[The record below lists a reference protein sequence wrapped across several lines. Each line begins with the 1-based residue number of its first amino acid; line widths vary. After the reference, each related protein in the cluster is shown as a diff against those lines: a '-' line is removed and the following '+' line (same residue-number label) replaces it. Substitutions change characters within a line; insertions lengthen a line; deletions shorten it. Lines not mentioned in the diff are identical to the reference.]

1 MYAAGDEIGA
11 PHGQMI
17 RYDAGSS
24 RSSPASERTGMSGHT
39 LLVHPD
45 VDDWMRAQPD
55 LRRRVDWLLFELTT
69 RGDAGRPK
77 GIVGPSALVT
87 DAPSLRWRRSGV
99 GGFHY
104 YAWWFPAIGWDG
116 IDDGRTIVVR
126 AVRHHDE
133 MRPLAA
139 GSPGTY
145 SERSLGDLDPLTEEQ
160 REAMASE
167 ARVRL
172 VVGQPGTGKTGALI
186 FTAVEE
192 ARRLPP
198 DARLLYVTLSRR
210 LVSAAQEILDGVP
223 DLGRRVEVVALA
235 DLLGRWSGLERAR
248 VADSEEAE
256 EQAFRGSVGGFAPR
270 DLATWQ
276 GSDRALWAEVRA
288 YILGRALPFPFA
300 KRRLPPAEAPILRE
314 STYMGQRAGQLGS
327 RVAQSARHAAQVFLD
342 RQDLPSIQREAWA
355 AIERIE
361 RGALDR
367 ELRAI
372 GGLIVDEIQDLTLLQ
387 IAVLAKAA
395 QRAGTLQESGYG
407 PLFVGAGD
415 ESQVVHP
422 SGFDWGWCK
431 DLLTEVLETTPREI
445 TLRLNQR
452 SPVPLIE
459 VANRTSKLYDDL
471 PREYRPRGSAQADTG
486 DAPGGEVGEVAL
498 VSVTPDDPDLKAWLE
513 ILADTPHGAVITA
526 ETRSCE
532 VADQALDALLADPK
546 FDDLRF
552 TAGTVKGLDRQY
564 VVLWGASRV
573 LKSIR
578 DEIDAAKDKGER
590 VRYLVARTSIDE
602 LRVALSRSTETLIL
616 LDAPDAETD
625 PLLKEIADEGLVDR
639 RSLAFLRAR
648 LEERNADP
656 RERAV
661 GFLEDTLGLLETDL
675 DRALRT
681 LIRAEAAL
689 AGLVDADQRRE
700 VEERSI
706 DVRRA
711 VAGALA
717 RQGRYMEAARLYERQ
732 MAICRDVGQE
742 ARSEQ
747 YAVLARRY
755 IEAPPGSEVAA
766 KVLPSL
772 LVDYVRALEGR
783 AADDRPERL
792 FELPRAWLEEAREL
806 ETGNSAVL
814 ASLQESAQRLAA
826 LTGDARDAETAELLG
841 DALADARLV
850 ASDWAGALAILKDR
864 PDADPEQLACCYE
877 GLKRWA
883 DAARARVAAGQPE
896 KALSAFRRAGAFGEA
911 AALAETAGQRDEA
924 ALLGTL
930 STVLDGL
937 ERLGRTDLNGLED
950 DEASIL
956 AKRLREAAD
965 KLGRRKRR

>member
-1 MYAAGDEIGA
+1 M
-11 PHGQMI
+11 
-17 RYDAGSS
+17 R
-24 RSSPASERTGMSGHT
+24 GHT

-45 VDDWMRAQPD
+45 VDDWMHAQPD

-87 DAPSLRWRRSGV
+87 DAPALRWRRSGV

-104 YAWWFPAIGWDG
+104 YAWWFPATGWDG

-133 MRPLAA
+133 MKPLAA

-145 SERSLGDLDPLTEEQ
+145 LERNVGELDPLTAEQ
-160 REAMASE
+160 REVVSAD

-192 ARRLPP
+192 ARRLPA

-210 LVSAAQEILDGVP
+210 LVSAAQELLDGVP

-235 DLLGRWSGLERAR
+235 DLLGRWSGMDRTR
-248 VADSEEAE
+248 VASSEEDE

-288 YILGRALPFPFA
+288 HVLGAALPFPLIR
-300 KRRLPPAEAPILRE
+300 RRLPAADEPILRE
-314 STYMGQRAGQLGS
+314 ATYLGRRAGHLGS
-327 RVAQSARHAAQVFLD
+327 RVAQAARHAAQVFLD
-342 RQDLPSIQREAWA
+342 RQDLPSIQREAWT

-395 QRAGTLQESGYG
+395 QRAGGLQLADGSGYG
-407 PLFVGAGD
+407 PLFVAAGD

-431 DLLTEVLETTPREI
+431 DLLAEVLDATPREL

-459 VANRTSKLYDDL
+459 VANRTSKLYEDL
-471 PREYRPRGSAQADTG
+471 PREYRPRGTAKADTG

-498 VSVTPDDPDLKAWLE
+498 VTVAPDDLDLRAWLE
-513 ILADTPHGAVITA
+513 LLADTPHSAIVTA
-526 ETRSCE
+526 ETRS
-532 VADQALDALLADPK
+532 VADIDQELDKALEDDR

-573 LKSIR
+573 LRSIR
-578 DEIDAAKDKGER
+578 DEIDAAKDRGER
-590 VRYLVARTSIDE
+590 VRYLVARTGIDE

-616 LDAPDAETD
+616 LDAPEAETD
-625 PLLKEIADEGLVDR
+625 PLLQEITDDGLVKR
-639 RSLAFLRAR
+639 RSIAFLRAR

-661 GFLEDTLGLLETDL
+661 GFLEDTLGLLESDL

-681 LIRAEAAL
+681 LIRFEAAL
-689 AGLVDADQRRE
+689 AGLVDVDQRRE
-700 VEERSI
+700 GLERSI
-706 DVRRA
+706 VVRRS
-711 VAGALA
+711 AGSALA
-717 RQGRYMEAARLYERQ
+717 RQGRYADAARQYERLV
-732 MAICRDVGQE
+732 AICREVGQE
-742 ARSEQ
+742 ARSDQ

-755 IEAPPGSEVAA
+755 AEAPPGSEEAA
-766 KVLPSL
+766 KLLPAL

-783 AADDRPERL
+783 DADDRPERL

-806 ETGNSAVL
+806 ETGNSAAL
-814 ASLQESAQRLAA
+814 TSLQESARGLAA
-826 LTGDARDAETAELLG
+826 LTSDARDLEIAERLA
-841 DALADARLV
+841 DSLADARV
-850 ASDWAGALAILKDR
+850 AAGDWAGALALLKDR
-864 PDADPEQLACCYE
+864 PDSSPEQLAHCYE
-877 GLKRWA
+877 GLKRWT

-896 KALSAFRRAGAFGEA
+896 AALAAYRKAGAFAEA
-911 AALAETAGQRDEA
+911 AALAETAGQSDEA
-924 ALLGTL
+924 KLLGTL
-930 STVLDGL
+930 ATVLGGL
-937 ERLGRTDLNGLED
+937 ERLGRTDLDALED

-956 AKRLREAAD
+956 ARKLREAAD
-965 KLGRRKRR
+965 RLGRRRKRR

>member
-1 MYAAGDEIGA
+1 M
-11 PHGQMI
+11 
-17 RYDAGSS
+17 
-24 RSSPASERTGMSGHT
+24 TGHT

-45 VDDWMRAQPD
+45 VDDWMRNQPD
-55 LRRRVDWLLFELTT
+55 LRRRVDWLLFELTS

-87 DAPSLRWRRSGV
+87 DAPALRWRRSGV
-99 GGFHY
+99 GGYHY
-104 YAWWFPAIGWDG
+104 YAWWFPATGWDG

-133 MRPLAA
+133 MKPLSA
-139 GSPGTY
+139 GAPDTY
-145 SERSLGDLDPLTEEQ
+145 QERSLDELDPLTEEQ
-160 REAMASE
+160 REVISAE

-198 DARLLYVTLSRR
+198 ESRLLYITLSRR
-210 LVSAAQEILDGVP
+210 LVASAQELLDGVP
-223 DLGRRVEVVALA
+223 NLGRRVEVVALA
-235 DLLGRWSGLERAR
+235 DLLGRWSALERAR

-288 YILGRALPFPFA
+288 HVLGSALPFPLT
-300 KRRLPPAEAPILRE
+300 RRRWPAADEPILRE
-314 STYMGQRAGQLGS
+314 STYMGRRAGQLGS
-327 RVAQSARHAAQVFLD
+327 RVAQAARHAAQVFLD
-342 RQDLPSIQREAWA
+342 RQDLPSLQREAWD
-355 AIERIE
+355 AIARIE

-387 IAVLAKAA
+387 IGVLAKAA
-395 QRAGTLQESGYG
+395 QRAGELQMVAGVPGMGFG
-407 PLFVGAGD
+407 PLFVAAGD

-422 SGFDWGWCK
+422 SGFDWGSTK
-431 DLLTEVLETTPREI
+431 DVLTEILDTTPREI

-486 DAPGGEVGEVAL
+486 DAPGGDVGEVAL
-498 VSVTPDDPDLKAWLE
+498 TTVSPDDPDLRGWLE
-513 ILADTPHGAVITA
+513 LLADTPHSAVVTA
-526 ETRSCE
+526 ECRSLAPE
-532 VADQALDALLADPK
+532 DEALDEALADDI
-546 FDDLRF
+546 FADLRF

-578 DEIDAAKDKGER
+578 DEISAAKDKGER
-590 VRYLVARTSIDE
+590 VRYLVARTGIDE

-616 LDAPDAETD
+616 LDTPEAELD
-625 PLLKEIADEGLVDR
+625 PLLQEIADEGLVKQ

-648 LEERNADP
+648 LEERNDDA

-661 GFLEDTLGLLETDL
+661 GFLEDTLGLLEADL

-681 LIRAEAAL
+681 LVRFEAAL
-689 AGLVDADQRRE
+689 AGLVDAEQRGE
-700 VEERSI
+700 VLERSI
-706 DVRRA
+706 SVRRTA
-711 VAGALA
+711 ATALA
-717 RQGRYMEAARLYERQ
+717 RQGRHAEAARHYERLV
-732 MAICRDVGQE
+732 AICREIGQE
-742 ARSEQ
+742 ARSDQ

-755 IEAPPGSEVAA
+755 AEAPPGSEAA
-766 KVLPSL
+766 ARLLPAL
-772 LVDYVRALEGR
+772 LIDYVRALEGR
-783 AADDRPERL
+783 SADDRPERL
-792 FELPRAWLEEAREL
+792 FDLPRAWLEEAGEL
-806 ETGNSAVL
+806 ETGNSAAL
-814 ASLQESAQRLAA
+814 ASLHESARRLAVLTGDTRDLETAQRLA
-826 LTGDARDAETAELLG
+826 
-841 DALADARLV
+841 DALADARV
-850 ASDWAGALAILKDR
+850 AAGDWAGAIALLQDR
-864 PDADPEQLACCYE
+864 PDASPEQLARCYE

-883 DAARARVAAGQPE
+883 DAARARVTAGQPE
-896 KALSAFRRAGAFGEA
+896 AALADYRRAGAFSEA
-911 AALAETAGQRDEA
+911 AALAETIGHAEQA
-924 ALLGTL
+924 AILKTLG
-930 STVLDGL
+930 TVLDGL
-937 ERLGRTDLNGLED
+937 DRLGRTDLDALED
-950 DEASIL
+950 DEAAIL
-956 AKRLREAAD
+956 ARRLREAAD
-965 KLGRRKRR
+965 RLGKRRKRR

>member
-1 MYAAGDEIGA
+1 L
-11 PHGQMI
+11 
-17 RYDAGSS
+17 
-24 RSSPASERTGMSGHT
+24 SGHT

-87 DAPSLRWRRSGV
+87 DAPALRWRRSGV

-104 YAWWFPAIGWDG
+104 YAWWFPASGWDG
-116 IDDGRTIVVR
+116 VDDGRTIVVR

-139 GSPGTY
+139 GSPETY
-145 SERSLGDLDPLTEEQ
+145 AARGLEELDPLTEEQ
-160 REAMASE
+160 RQVMAAE
-167 ARVRL
+167 ARVKV

-210 LVSAAQEILDGVP
+210 LVNSAQELLDGVAG
-223 DLGRRVEVVALA
+223 LGRRVEVVALA
-235 DLLGRWSGLERAR
+235 DLLGHWSGLEHAQ
-248 VADSEEAE
+248 VAASEEDE
-256 EQAFRGSVGGFAPR
+256 EQKFRGSVRGFAPR

-276 GSDRALWAEVRA
+276 DSDRALWAEVRA
-288 YILGRALPFPFA
+288 HVMGPALPFPFKA
-300 KRRLPPAEAPILRE
+300 RRLPAADEPILRE
-314 STYMGQRAGQLGS
+314 DIYTRRRAGQLGS
-327 RVAQSARHAAQVFLD
+327 GVARAARHAATVFLG
-342 RQDLPSIQREAWA
+342 RQDLPSVQREAWA
-355 AIERIE
+355 AIGRIE

-387 IAVLAKAA
+387 LAVLARASR
-395 QRAGTLQESGYG
+395 RAGVLQGAGVG
-407 PLFVGAGD
+407 PLFVAAGD
-415 ESQVVHP
+415 ESQIVHP
-422 SGFDWGWCK
+422 SGFDWGSCK
-431 DLLTEVLETTPREI
+431 DLLTEILDAPPREI

-471 PREYRPRGSAQADTG
+471 PREYRPRGSARADTG
-486 DAPGGEVGEVAL
+486 DAPGGDVGEVAL
-498 VSVTPDDPDLKAWLE
+498 TTVAPDDPDLRGWLE
-513 ILADTPHGAVITA
+513 LLADTPHSAVVTA
-526 ETRSCE
+526 ETRSTAP
-532 VADQALDALLADPK
+532 ADAALDAALADDK
-546 FDDLRF
+546 FADLRF

-564 VVLWGASRV
+564 VVLWGASRI

-578 DEIDAAKDKGER
+578 DEIEAAKER
-590 VRYLVARTSIDE
+590 GGSVRYLVARTGIDE

-616 LDAPDAETD
+616 IDTPDTEID
-625 PLLKEIADEGLVDR
+625 PLLQEIADDGLLKR
-639 RSLAFLRAR
+639 RSIAFLRAR
-648 LEERNADP
+648 LEEINADS

-661 GFLEDTLGLLETDL
+661 GFLEDTLGLLESDL

-681 LIRAEAAL
+681 VIRFEAAL

-700 VEERSI
+700 VLERSVE
-706 DVRRA
+706 VRRLA
-711 VAGALA
+711 ASALV
-717 RQGRYMEAARLYERQ
+717 RQRRYDDAARLYRRQ
-732 MAICRDVGQE
+732 VDICREAGQE
-742 ARSEQ
+742 ARAEQ

-755 IEAPPGSEVAA
+755 ADAPPGSESAA
-766 KVLPSL
+766 KLLPGL

-792 FELPRAWLEEAREL
+792 FELLRTWLDEARDL
-806 ETGNSAVL
+806 ETGNNAAL
-814 ASLQESAQRLAA
+814 ASLHESARRLAA
-826 LTGDARDAETAELLG
+826 LSDDPRDAETAERLA
-841 DALADARLV
+841 DALADARL
-850 ASDWAGALAILKDR
+850 ASGDWAGALSMLECRA
-864 PDADPEQLACCYE
+864 DARPEQLARCYE

-883 DAARARVAAGQPE
+883 DAARAYVAAGQSDA
-896 KALSAFRRAGAFGEA
+896 ALAAYRRAGAFSEA
-911 AALAETAGQRDEA
+911 AMLAETVGQRGDA
-924 ALLGTL
+924 TLLQTL
-930 STVLDGL
+930 ATVLDGL
-937 ERLGRTDLNGLED
+937 DRLGRTDLNALED

-956 AKRLREAAD
+956 SRRLREAAD
-965 KLGRRKRR
+965 RLGRRRRR

>member
-1 MYAAGDEIGA
+1 MRTVAA
-11 PHGQMI
+11 
-17 RYDAGSS
+17 
-24 RSSPASERTGMSGHT
+24 PATARERIGMSGHT

-55 LRRRVDWLLFELTT
+55 LRRRVDWLLFELTA

-87 DAPSLRWRRSGV
+87 DAPALRWRRSGV

-104 YAWWFPAIGWDG
+104 YAWWFPATGWDG
-116 IDDGRTIVVR
+116 LDDGQTIVVR

-139 GSPGTY
+139 GSPQTY
-145 SERSLGDLDPLTEEQ
+145 QERSLGELDPLTEEQ
-160 REAMASE
+160 RQVLAAE
-167 ARVRL
+167 ARLRL

-210 LVSAAQEILDGVP
+210 LVSAAQELLDGVP

-235 DLLGRWSGLERAR
+235 DLVGRWSGLERAR
-248 VADSEEAE
+248 VAASEEAE

-270 DLATWQ
+270 DLAAWQ

-288 YILGRALPFPFA
+288 YILGRALPFPLT
-300 KRRLPPAEAPILRE
+300 KRGLRAADEPILRE
-314 STYMGQRAGQLGS
+314 GTYESQRARQLGS
-327 RVAQSARHAAQVFLD
+327 GVARAARHAAQVFLD

-355 AIERIE
+355 ALGRIQ

-395 QRAGTLQESGYG
+395 RRAGALQLADPRADGYAPG
-407 PLFVGAGD
+407 PLFVAAGD

-431 DLLTEVLETTPREI
+431 DLLAEILGATPQEI

-452 SPVPLIE
+452 SPVPLVE

-471 PREYRPRGSAQADTG
+471 PREYRPRGSAVADTG
-486 DAPGGEVGEVAL
+486 DAPGGDVGEVAR
-498 VSVTPDDPDLKAWLE
+498 VAAASDDPDLRAWLE
-513 ILADTPHGAVITA
+513 LLADTPHSAVVTA
-526 ETRSCE
+526 EARAS
-532 VADQALDALLADPK
+532 AASDAALDALLEDAR
-546 FDDLRF
+546 FGDLRF

-573 LKSIR
+573 LKGVR
-578 DEIDAAKDKGER
+578 DEIDAAKDRGGS
-590 VRYLVARTSIDE
+590 VRYLVARTGIDE

-616 LDAPDAETD
+616 LDGPDAEID
-625 PLLKEIADEGLVDR
+625 PLLRELVDEGLVRR
-639 RSLAFLRAR
+639 RSIAFLRAR
-648 LEERNADP
+648 LEERNADA

-661 GFLEDTLGLLETDL
+661 GFLEDTLGLLESDL

-681 LIRAEAAL
+681 LIRFEAAL

-700 VEERSI
+700 VLERSI
-706 DVRRA
+706 EVRRSA
-711 VAGALA
+711 ATALA
-717 RQGRYMEAARLYERQ
+717 RQGRHAEAGRQYERLV
-732 MAICRDVGQE
+732 ALCREVGRE
-742 ARSEQ
+742 ARAEQ

-755 IEAPPGSEVAA
+755 ADAPPGSAA
-766 KVLPSL
+766 AALLLPAL
-772 LVDYVRALEGR
+772 LVDYVKALEGR
-783 AADDRPERL
+783 AADDRPERV
-792 FELPRAWLEEAREL
+792 FELPRSWLEEAREQA
-806 ETGNSAVL
+806 TGDSTAL
-814 ASLQESAQRLAA
+814 ASLHESARRLAA
-826 LTGDARDAETAELLG
+826 LTGDARDAEAAERLA
-841 DALADARLV
+841 DALADACL
-850 ASDWAGALAILKDR
+850 AAGDWSGALALLKDR
-864 PDADPEQLACCYE
+864 PDAGPEQLARCYE
-877 GLKRWA
+877 GLRRWP
-883 DAARARVAAGQPE
+883 DAARAWAAAGQPAA
-896 KALSAFRRAGAFGEA
+896 ALAAYRRAGAFAEA
-911 AALAETAGQRDEA
+911 ATLASTVGQPDEA
-924 ALLGTL
+924 ALLQTL
-930 STVLDGL
+930 ATVLDGL
-937 ERLGRTDLNGLED
+937 DRLVRTDLDALED

-956 AKRLREAAD
+956 ARRLREAAD
-965 KLGRRKRR
+965 RLGRRRRRR

>member
-1 MYAAGDEIGA
+1 M
-11 PHGQMI
+11 
-17 RYDAGSS
+17 
-24 RSSPASERTGMSGHT
+24 TGHT

-45 VDDWMRAQPD
+45 VDNWMRNQPD
-55 LRRRVDWLLFELTT
+55 LRRRVDWLLFELTS

-87 DAPSLRWRRSGV
+87 DAPALRWRRSGV
-99 GGFHY
+99 GGYHY
-104 YAWWFPAIGWDG
+104 YAWWFPATGWDG

-133 MRPLAA
+133 MKPLAA
-139 GSPGTY
+139 GAPETY
-145 SERSLGDLDPLTEEQ
+145 QERSLDELDPLTEEQ
-160 REAMASE
+160 REVIAAE

-198 DARLLYVTLSRR
+198 ESRLLYITLSRR
-210 LVSAAQEILDGVP
+210 LVSSAQEMLDGVP

-235 DLLGRWSGLERAR
+235 DLLGRWSGLERSR

-288 YILGRALPFPFA
+288 HVLGSALPFPLT
-300 KRRLPPAEAPILRE
+300 RRRWPAADEPILRE
-314 STYMGQRAGQLGS
+314 STYMGRRAGQLGS
-327 RVAQSARHAAQVFLD
+327 RVAQAARHAAQVFLD
-342 RQDLPSIQREAWA
+342 RQDLPSLQREAWD
-355 AIERIE
+355 AIARID

-387 IAVLAKAA
+387 IGVLAKAA
-395 QRAGTLQESGYG
+395 QRAGELQMAAGVGYG
-407 PLFVGAGD
+407 PLFVAAGD

-422 SGFDWGWCK
+422 SGFDWGSTK
-431 DLLTEVLETTPREI
+431 DVLTEILDTTPREI

-471 PREYRPRGSAQADTG
+471 PREYRPRGSAKADTG

-498 VSVTPDDPDLKAWLE
+498 TTVSPDDPDLRGWLE
-513 ILADTPHGAVITA
+513 LLADTPHSAIVTA
-526 ETRSCE
+526 ECRTLAP
-532 VADQALDALLADPK
+532 ADEALDVALADDK
-546 FDDLRF
+546 FADLRF

-578 DEIDAAKDKGER
+578 DEISAAKDKGER
-590 VRYLVARTSIDE
+590 VRYLVARTGIDE

-616 LDAPDAETD
+616 LDTPEAELD
-625 PLLKEIADEGLVDR
+625 PLLQEILDEGMVKQ

-648 LEERNADP
+648 LEERNDDA

-661 GFLEDTLGLLETDL
+661 GFLEDTLGLLEADL

-681 LIRAEAAL
+681 LIRFEAAL
-689 AGLVDADQRRE
+689 AGLVDPEQRAE
-700 VEERSI
+700 VLERSI
-706 DVRRA
+706 TVRRTA
-711 VAGALA
+711 ATALA
-717 RQGRYMEAARLYERQ
+717 RQGRHAEAARHYERLV
-732 MAICRDVGQE
+732 AICREVGQE
-742 ARSEQ
+742 ARSDQ

-755 IEAPPGSEVAA
+755 AEAPPGSEAA
-766 KVLPSL
+766 ARLLPAL

-783 AADDRPERL
+783 SADDRPERL
-792 FELPRAWLEEAREL
+792 FDLPRAWLEEAGEL
-806 ETGNSAVL
+806 ETGNSVAL
-814 ASLQESAQRLAA
+814 ASLHESAHRLAT
-826 LTGDARDAETAELLG
+826 LSDDARDLETAERLADG
-841 DALADARLV
+841 LADARV
-850 ASDWAGALAILKDR
+850 AAGDWAGAIALLKDR
-864 PDADPEQLACCYE
+864 PDASPDQLARCYE

-896 KALSAFRRAGAFGEA
+896 AALADYRRAGHFSEA
-911 AALAETAGQRDEA
+911 ATLAETVGHTEQA
-924 ALLGTL
+924 ALLHTL
-930 STVLDGL
+930 ATTLDGL
-937 ERLGRTDLNGLED
+937 DRLGRTDLDALED
-950 DEASIL
+950 DEAAIL
-956 AKRLREAAD
+956 ARRLREAAD
-965 KLGRRKRR
+965 RLGKRRKRR